1 MDVFQCLGQ
10 SLSLLFLENCVQIK
24 EASFLALVV
33 EYVLISETV
42 CLNMFKVTMHI
53 QTSIILQRVVGREY
67 VVIYIFKADTICLAF
82 TLKRRSDQ

>member
-1 MDVFQCLGQ
+1 MDVFQYLGQ

-42 CLNMFKVTMHI
+42 HLRMFKMTMHV

-67 VVIYIFKADTICLAF
+67 VVMYF
-82 TLKRRSDQ
+82 LKQTPCALPSR